1 MDKSSA
7 VQEAIKAVMALVQD
21 ADAREMIGRRPK
33 KVEIEV
39 EAGGEGSPEHE
50 AEEMELIRA
59 LEGMH
64 GEEEEDM
71 PPGRGRY

>member
-1 MDKSSA
+1 MDKSRA
-7 VQEAIKAVMALVQD
+7 VQEAIEAVMALVED
-21 ADAREMIGRRPK
+21 ADARELVGRRPK
-33 KVEIEV
+33 KVEVEV
-39 EAGGEGSPEHE
+39 EAGGEGNPEHE

-64 GEEEEDM
+64 GEDEDA